1 MYLTE
6 DAIDN
11 TLRSMA
17 AFPEG
22 SEVVLTFLQHPS
34 SKSAKEAYSRLA
46 RHVADIGEPFV
57 SYFEPEEIERKL
69 LQTGFRRIDFLTSED
84 AYKTYYKQRQPDL
97 PVPDHTGIV
106 CAMR

>member
-6 DAIDN
+6 YAIDN

-34 SKSAKEAYSRLA
+34 SKSGKDAYSRLA

-57 SYFEPEEIERKL
+57 SYFEPEEIGNKL
-69 LQTGFRRIDFLTSED
+69 YEAGF
-84 AYKTYYKQRQPDL
+84 
-97 PVPDHTGIV
+97 
-106 CAMR
+106 